1 MPTQRGATKA
11 RKAPWRRWAPLV
23 TLLVA
28 FLVFFLPELPAAY
41 QDLRGGL
48 SLQVTDRNGQPL
60 RSVLSQRNGTD
71 RWVRLEEIPQ
81 VVIDAV
87 VWSEDQRFYQH
98 PGLDPIAIFRAL
110 KDNIKAGT
118 VVSGA
123 STLNQQLLRTLGRP
137 SQRNWIDKLEEGYW
151 ALRLQARYSKKEILE
166 AYLNRVALGP
176 TIYGVDEASRYYF
189 DQPPQSLSLAEAAL
203 LAVLIRSP
211 SSFDPF
217 SESGRTE
224 LKVWTNQLLARMTT
238 HRAVSKEAADRAA
251 IEPWELSEL
260 PPPFEA
266 PHFCDLVVPS
276 LQDLRGRRRTSLD
289 LDLQRNLEA
298 MVTNHLQLLKG
309 HRVGNAAVVVADVES
324 GEILALAGSAD
335 FGRAKDGQHN
345 AATSLRQPGSTL
357 KPFTYSLLL
366 ESVGHPASILPD
378 LPLYATSHEPSFIPE
393 NYDGRFHGPVS
404 IRSALGCSYNVP
416 AVRALE
422 RVGVEQLL
430 RRLRQ
435 LGMVHLDQAPEYYGL
450 GLTLGDGSVSLLE
463 LVTAYRALARGGRWS
478 ALVGIPAAPGSFKP
492 KDPEV
497 LDPRIAFLL
506 TDVMSDRRARFASFG
521 TPNALEFPFP
531 CAVKTGTSKGYRDN
545 WCVGYTPKHVV
556 GVWVGNSDG
565 SPMLDVSGIA
575 GAGPLFRDVMLSL
588 GDGGDFSRPEG
599 IEQHEFCTLSGK
611 LAGPDCP
618 QKRLDWC
625 LDDFTEDPCS
635 ACVLTT
641 AGPGNTPQL
650 RFALEPIYR
659 QWAEEN
665 GLLLIE
671 SPGQSTD
678 RFRLVFPLNEDVFLK
693 DPDLLPSHQ
702 RIKFKAVGGKAPY
715 TWSVDGRDVPH
726 SNKLDMWWMLQ
737 SGRHEVKI
745 RDATGAVDG
754 ISVRVVGK
762 S

>member
-1 MPTQRGATKA
+1 MSTQRVAA
-11 RKAPWRRWAPLV
+11 RVRKASWRRWGLSVALV
-23 TLLVA
+23 VGLL
-28 FLVFFLPELPAAY
+28 LFFLPELPDAY
-41 QDLRGGL
+41 QDLRGDL
-48 SLQVTDRNGQPL
+48 SLQVTDRHGQPL
-60 RSVLSQRNGTD
+60 RSVLSQRQGTD
-71 RWVRLEEIPQ
+71 RWVGLDEIPQ
-81 VVIDAV
+81 VLIDAV
-87 VWSEDQRFYQH
+87 VWSEDRRFYQH

-110 KDNIKAGT
+110 KDNIRAGT

-137 SQRNWIDKLEEGYW
+137 SQRSWLDKLEEGYW
-151 ALRLQARYSKKEILE
+151 ALRLEARYSKKEILE

-189 DQPPQSLSLAEAAL
+189 DQPPQSLSLSEAAM
-203 LAVLIRSP
+203 LAVLIRAP

-217 SESGRTE
+217 SDTGQEE
-224 LKVWTNQLLARMTT
+224 LKIWTKQLLARMVA
-238 HRAVSKEAADRAA
+238 HRVVSKEAAERAA
-251 IEPWELSEL
+251 EERWELSDL
-260 PPPFEA
+260 PAPFEA
-266 PHFCDLVVPS
+266 PHFCDFVMPS
-276 LQDLRGRRRTSLD
+276 LQNLRGGRRTSLD
-289 LDLQRNLEA
+289 LDLQRNVEA
-298 MVTNHLQLLKG
+298 MITNHLQLLKG

-422 RVGVEQLL
+422 QVGVEQLL

-435 LGMVHLDQAPEYYGL
+435 LGMVHLDQSPEYYGL

-478 ALVGIPAAPGSFKP
+478 PLVGIPAAPGSFKP

-497 LDPRIAFLL
+497 FDSRIAFLL

-521 TPNALEFPFP
+521 TPNALEFAFP

-588 GDGGDFSRPEG
+588 GDGGDFARPEG
-599 IEQHEFCTLSGK
+599 LEQIEFCTLSGK

-625 LDDFTEDPCS
+625 LNDFKETPCT

-641 AGPGNTPQL
+641 AGPGGAAQL
-650 RFALEPIYR
+650 RFSLEPIYR

-665 GLLLIE
+665 GLLLVE
-671 SPGQSTD
+671 NPGHTTG
-678 RFRLVFPLNEDVFLK
+678 RFRLVFPLDGDVFLK
-693 DPDLLPSHQ
+693 DPDLQPSHQ
-702 RIKFKAVGGKAPY
+702 KVKFKAVGGKAPY
-715 TWSVDGRDVPH
+715 TWSVDGRDVQN
-726 SNKLDMWWMLQ
+726 SDDLDMWWPLQ
-737 SGRHEVKI
+737 SGRHDVKI
-745 RDATGAVDG
+745 RDATGALDG